1 MYLCRTVK
9 EGIRILDIAVPWQP
23 LQAVMGML
31 GTDPSKS
38 SERVTDALKHW
49 VMSPA
54 AKTIFFLINGKGN
67 VCSFWRVLLSQVD
80 LSLWDMNTK
89 LFGIN
94 TWSQQLYPAVTI
106 WSRRRAMPSCL
117 STCAFALKQKSCL
130 VSKKGWKRERSQ
142 PLTSWGRYW
151 KHTKERKQP
160 SLIFRTQML
169 GGVIPWASWQMD
181 AAVATHGSCTWSY
194 WR

>member
-1 MYLCRTVK
+1 MV
-9 EGIRILDIAVPWQP
+9 GSAVWNWVQLEMIIFQLSCHLFLFLKGFP
-23 LQAVMGML
+23 LG
-31 GTDPSKS
+31 KS
-38 SERVTDALKHW
+38 LQMQRLF
-49 VMSPA
+49 
-54 AKTIFFLINGKGN
+54 FFLINGKGN